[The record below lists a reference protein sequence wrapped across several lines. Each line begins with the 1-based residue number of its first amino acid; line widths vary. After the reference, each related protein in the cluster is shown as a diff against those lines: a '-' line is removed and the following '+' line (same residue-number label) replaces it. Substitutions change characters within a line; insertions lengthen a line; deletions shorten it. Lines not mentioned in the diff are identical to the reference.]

1 MARMESAEFERIAEE
16 VYDMLPEGFKARIEN
31 LRIVI
36 EDLPGVEQLK
46 KVGATLPYSL
56 LGLYQGVPLNYRN
69 TGYGTYPIMPDT
81 ITLFKRNIESVVRQ
95 ESGIREKIREVLIH
109 EIAHYFGMTE
119 EEIRLAGY

>member
-1 MARMESAEFERIAEE
+1 MESAEFERIAEE

-31 LRIVI
+31 LRIVV
-36 EDLPGVEQLK
+36 EDLPGNEQLR
-46 KVGATLPYSL
+46 KVGATSPYSL
-56 LGLYQGVPLNYRN
+56 LGLYQGIPLNYRN
-69 TGYGTYPIMPDT
+69 TGYGTYPIVPDT

-95 ESGIREKIREVLIH
+95 ESEVREKIREVLIH